1 MITVRF
7 SYPETCASNCY
18 SENSAMKRFSPYL
31 TLACLLL
38 LIEAAS
44 AASFTQLDEN
54 VIEARLHRATAKNP
68 EREAA
73 LKDLFTEAGCKDLS
87 EEHLPRRL
95 PNIVC
100 VLPGETDRTIIVG
113 AHFDKVDAG
122 LGVVDNWSGVSLL
135 PSLYQSLA
143 SAPRRHT
150 FIFVGFTAE
159 EIGLIGSRF
168 YAQHMTPEER
178 AQADAMVNM
187 DSLGLT
193 PTKIWV
199 SHSDPRL
206 VVDLVAVAQQVKL
219 PVEGVNVE
227 EVGSSDSES
236 FAQKKIPHIT
246 IHSVTQDTL
255 PVLHTS
261 RDNFDAINAKD
272 YYDSYCLIAA
282 YLVYLDVKLGQRSIE
297 EKTKQGASSTR

>member
-1 MITVRF
+1 
-7 SYPETCASNCY
+7 
-18 SENSAMKRFSPYL
+18 MKRFFPSL
-31 TLACLLL
+31 RLACVILLTG
-38 LIEAAS
+38 AAF
-44 AASFTQLDEN
+44 AGSFTQLGED
-54 VIEARLHRATAKNP
+54 VIHERLHKAATENP
-68 EREAA
+68 AREAT
-73 LKDLFTEAGCKDLS
+73 LKILFTQAGCKDLS
-87 EEHLPRRL
+87 EEHVPKRL
-95 PNIVC
+95 PNVVC
-100 VLPGETDRTIIVG
+100 VLPGETGRTIIVG

-122 LGVVDNWSGVSLL
+122 QGVVDNWSGASLL

-143 SAPRRHT
+143 NAPRRHK
-150 FIFVGFTAE
+150 FIFLGFTSE
-159 EIGLIGSRF
+159 EIGLIGSRY

-178 AQADAMVNM
+178 AQTDAMVNM

-199 SHSDPRL
+199 SHSDPAL
-206 VVDLVAVAQQVKL
+206 VGDLATVAQQFKL

-227 EVGSSDSES
+227 EVGSTDSES

-272 YYDSYCLIAA
+272 YYDSYRLIAA
-282 YLVYLDVKLGQRSIE
+282 YLVYLDTNLGYKPKHAPSR
-297 EKTKQGASSTR
+297 KH

>member
-1 MITVRF
+1 MCCT
-7 SYPETCASNCY
+7 
-18 SENSAMKRFSPYL
+18 SATAGDARSATMKR
-31 TLACLLL
+31 TLANSVAAMALLFVQTAFAGTFL
-38 LIEAAS
+38 K
-44 AASFTQLDEN
+44 LDDN
-54 VIEARLHRATAKNP
+54 VIQARLHEAAAKNP

-73 LKDLFTEAGCKDLS
+73 LKTLFTEAGCKDLS
-87 EEHLPRRL
+87 EEHVPRRL

-122 LGVVDNWSGVSLL
+122 QGVVDNWSGASLL

-143 SAPRRHT
+143 NAPRRHT
-150 FIFVGFTAE
+150 FIFVGFTSE
-159 EIGLIGSRF
+159 EVGLIGSKY
-168 YAQHMTPEER
+168 YAQHMTQKKR
-178 AQADAMVNM
+178 AQTDAMVNM

-199 SHSDPRL
+199 SHSDPAL
-206 VVDLVAVAQQVKL
+206 VSDLATVAQQFKL

-227 EVGSSDSES
+227 EVGSTDSES

-255 PVLHTS
+255 PILHS
-261 RDNFDAINAKD
+261 ARDDFQAINAKD
-272 YYDSYCLIAA
+272 YYNSYRLIAA
-282 YLVYLDVKLGQRSIE
+282 YLVYLDTNLAK
-297 EKTKQGASSTR
+297 KTQPNTTGSH